1 MKSENRHYEEVHKK
15 KAHLASKCGKTKCLV
30 CHGEK
35 VLKVPNKK
43 LLQENSK
50 IKTPHF

>member
-15 KAHLASKCGKTKCLV
+15 KSHPASQCVKPKCIV

-35 VLKVPNKK
+35 VLKIPNKK
-43 LLQENSK
+43 TLQENSK
-50 IKTPHF
+50 IKNNE